1 MFFTDLLLKNMR
13 IENLKN
19 NDKVQAYFLIKK
31 MVINLGGL
39 NGLALIKG
47 NETHKKLLNH
57 CATQMIRKIEQTD
70 RLESIVKNELIE
82 GLKLN

>member
-1 MFFTDLLLKNMR
+1 MK

-39 NGLALIKG
+39 NGLALMKG
-47 NETHKKLLNH
+47 NKTHKKILNH
-57 CATQMIRKIEQTD
+57 CATQMIKKIEQTD
-70 RLESIVKNELIE
+70 RLISNVKNELIE
-82 GLKLN
+82 ELKLK